1 MSNREKKLRV
11 CAMRPRGYTNG
22 GIKDGTPL
30 GGESLGDIDLATKS
44 RSVGKEGGVMVVRDE
59 RR

>member
-1 MSNREKKLRV
+1 
-11 CAMRPRGYTNG
+11 MRPRGYTNG